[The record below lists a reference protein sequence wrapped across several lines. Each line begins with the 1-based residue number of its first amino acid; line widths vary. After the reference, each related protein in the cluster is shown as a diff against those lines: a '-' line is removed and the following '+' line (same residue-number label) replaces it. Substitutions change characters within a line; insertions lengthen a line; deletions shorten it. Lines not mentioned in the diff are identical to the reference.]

1 MSQPPRYRQLDERQ
15 IVDTIRK
22 LRGRVDAR
30 FPGSGLSNVTREL
43 LTVGEET
50 ASLLRFLQR
59 PLWSVRVLVILT
71 IAVMVAVV
79 AAVVVTLPLHSGVDG
94 FADFMQALEAGIND
108 VIFFGLAIFFLAT
121 LENRVKRGRALRALH
136 QLRSLAH
143 IVDMHQLTKDP
154 EGIMSPHPDAAPSD
168 EPALTPAEL
177 ARYLDYCSELLSLTA
192 KLAALHV
199 QHLNDPVVL
208 GAVTEIETVTSNLSS
223 KIWQKITLLERT
235 EGR

>member
-1 MSQPPRYRQLDERQ
+1 M
-15 IVDTIRK
+15 
-22 LRGRVDAR
+22 RGRVDAR
-30 FPGSGLSNVTREL
+30 FPGSGLSHVTREL
-43 LTVGEET
+43 LTVSEET

-59 PLWSVRVLVILT
+59 PLWSVRVLVMLT
-71 IAVMVAVV
+71 IAVMTTVV
-79 AAVVVTLPLHSGVDG
+79 VAVVVTLPLHSGVDG

-121 LENRVKRGRALRALH
+121 LENRVKRGRALSALH

-154 EGIMSPHPDAAPSD
+154 EGIMSPHPDARPAA
-168 EPALTPAEL
+168 EPALMPAEL

-223 KIWQKITLLERT
+223 KIWQKITLLQRT
-235 EGR
+235 EAK